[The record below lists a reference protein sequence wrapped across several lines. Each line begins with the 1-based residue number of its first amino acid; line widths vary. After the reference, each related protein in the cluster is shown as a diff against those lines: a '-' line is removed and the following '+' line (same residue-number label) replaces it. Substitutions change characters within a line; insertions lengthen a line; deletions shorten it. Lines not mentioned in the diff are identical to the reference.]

1 VLAGVLLT
9 LLLAA
14 IVAGLVP
21 ALRAA
26 SVDPAEALRVD

>member
-9 LLLAA
+9 LLLVA

-26 SVDPAEALRVD
+26 SVDPAEALRVE